1 MAIDVPVVV
10 AIDGPAASGKGT
22 LARRLSAELG
32 YPHLDTGLL
41 YRAVGLELQRREID
55 PGDREAA
62 TAVAVGLDLSALDGA
77 GAALRREATGNAAG
91 IVAAVPGV
99 RDALRDLQRG
109 FAVAPPGAAAGAVLE
124 GRDIGT
130 VICPDAD
137 VKLFIHAS
145 VAERSRRR
153 VAELRDRGMDA
164 RLEDVLRDMKER
176 DTRDRTR
183 ATAPLV
189 PADDATVIDTT
200 HLDADAVFDVAMSVI
215 LTRNNMN

>member
-1 MAIDVPVVV
+1 MPVVV

-22 LARRLSAELG
+22 LARRLSARLG

-41 YRAVGLELQRREID
+41 YRAVGLELLRRGID

-62 TAVAVGLDLSALDGA
+62 AAAAAGLDIAAL
-77 GAALRREATGNAAG
+77 GAAGPELRREATGNAAT
-91 IVAAVPGV
+91 VAAAIPGV

-109 FAVAPPGAAAGAVLE
+109 FAAAPPGGAAGAVIE

-137 VKLFIHAS
+137 IKLFIDAD

-153 VAELRDRGMDA
+153 LAELRARGMDA

-200 HLDADAVFDVAMSVI
+200 HLDADAVLDVAMSVI
-215 LTRNNMN
+215 LTRNKGN

>member
-1 MAIDVPVVV
+1 MPVVV

-22 LARRLSAELG
+22 LARRLSVRLG

-41 YRAVGLELQRREID
+41 YRAVGLELLRREID
-55 PGDREAA
+55 PGDPKA
-62 TAVAVGLDLSALDGA
+62 AVAVATGFDLAALDGA
-77 GAALRREATGNAAG
+77 GAALRREATGNAAT
-91 IVAAVPGV
+91 IVAAIPGV
-99 RDALRDLQRG
+99 RDALRDLQRD
-109 FAVAPPGAAAGAVLE
+109 FATAPPGGAGGAVLE

-130 VICPDAD
+130 VICPGAD
-137 VKLFIHAS
+137 VKLFIDAS

-153 VAELRDRGMDA
+153 LAELRDRGMDA

-200 HLDADAVFDVAMSVI
+200 HLDVDAVFDVAMSVI
-215 LTRNNMN
+215 LTRNNGN

>member
-1 MAIDVPVVV
+1 MPVVV

-22 LARRLSAELG
+22 LARRLSARLG

-41 YRAVGLELQRREID
+41 YRAVGLELLCREID
-55 PGDREAA
+55 PGDPEA
-62 TAVAVGLDLSALDGA
+62 AVAVAAGLDLAALDGA
-77 GAALRREATGNAAG
+77 GAALRREATGNAAT

-109 FAVAPPGAAAGAVLE
+109 FAAAPPGGAGGAVLE

-130 VICPDAD
+130 VICPHAD
-137 VKLFIHAS
+137 VKLFIDAS
-145 VAERSRRR
+145 VEERSRRR
-153 VAELRDRGMDA
+153 LAELRDMGMDA
-164 RLEDVLRDMKER
+164 RLKDVLRDMKER

-215 LTRNNMN
+215 LTRNKGN

>member
-1 MAIDVPVVV
+1 MPVVV

-22 LARRLSAELG
+22 LARRLSARLG

-41 YRAVGLELQRREID
+41 YRAVGLELLRREID
-55 PGDREAA
+55 PGDPEA
-62 TAVAVGLDLSALDGA
+62 AVAVATGLDLAALDGA
-77 GAALRREATGNAAG
+77 GAALRREATGNAATV
-91 IVAAVPGV
+91 VAAIPGV

-109 FAVAPPGAAAGAVLE
+109 FATAPPGGAGGAVLE

-137 VKLFIHAS
+137 VKLFIDAS

-153 VAELRDRGMDA
+153 LAELRDRGMDA

-189 PADDATVIDTT
+189 PADDAAVIDTT

-215 LTRNNMN
+215 LTRNNGN

>member
-1 MAIDVPVVV
+1 MPVVV

-22 LARRLSAELG
+22 LARRLSARLG

-41 YRAVGLELQRREID
+41 YRAVGLELLRRDID
-55 PGDREAA
+55 PGDPEA
-62 TAVAVGLDLSALDGA
+62 AVAVAAGLDLAALDGA
-77 GAALRREATGNAAG
+77 GAALRREATGNAAT

-109 FAVAPPGAAAGAVLE
+109 FAAAPPGGAGGAVLE

-130 VICPDAD
+130 VICPNAD
-137 VKLFIHAS
+137 VKLFIDAS
-145 VAERSRRR
+145 VTERSRRR
-153 VAELRDRGMDA
+153 LAELRDMGMDA
-164 RLEDVLRDMKER
+164 RLKDVLRDMKER

-215 LTRNNMN
+215 LTRNNEN

>member
-1 MAIDVPVVV
+1 MPVVV

-22 LARRLSAELG
+22 LARRLSARLG

-41 YRAVGLELQRREID
+41 YRAVGLELLRRDID
-55 PGDREAA
+55 PGDPEA
-62 TAVAVGLDLSALDGA
+62 AVAVAAGLDLAALDGA
-77 GAALRREATGNAAG
+77 GAALRREATGNAAT

-109 FAVAPPGAAAGAVLE
+109 FAAAPPGGAGGAVLE

-130 VICPDAD
+130 VICPNAD
-137 VKLFIHAS
+137 VKLFIDAS
-145 VAERSRRR
+145 VTERSRRR
-153 VAELRDRGMDA
+153 LAELRDMGMDA
-164 RLEDVLRDMKER
+164 RLKDVLRDMKER

-215 LTRNNMN
+215 LTRNNKN

>member
-1 MAIDVPVVV
+1 MPVVV

-22 LARRLSAELG
+22 LARRLSARLG

-41 YRAVGLELQRREID
+41 YRAVGLELLCREID
-55 PGDREAA
+55 PGDPEA
-62 TAVAVGLDLSALDGA
+62 AVAVAAGLDLAALDGA
-77 GAALRREATGNAAG
+77 GAALRREATGNAAT

-109 FAVAPPGAAAGAVLE
+109 FAAAPPGGAGGAVLE

-130 VICPDAD
+130 VICPHAD
-137 VKLFIHAS
+137 VKLFIDAS
-145 VAERSRRR
+145 VEERSRRR
-153 VAELRDRGMDA
+153 LAELRDMGMDA
-164 RLEDVLRDMKER
+164 KLKDVLRDMKER

-215 LTRNNMN
+215 LTRNKGN

>member
-1 MAIDVPVVV
+1 MPVVV

-22 LARRLSAELG
+22 LARRLSARLG

-41 YRAVGLELQRREID
+41 YRAVGLELLCREID
-55 PGDREAA
+55 PGDPEA
-62 TAVAVGLDLSALDGA
+62 AVAVAAGLDLAALDGA
-77 GAALRREATGNAAG
+77 GAALRREATGNAAT

-109 FAVAPPGAAAGAVLE
+109 FAAAPPGGAGGTVLE

-130 VICPDAD
+130 VICPHAD
-137 VKLFIHAS
+137 VKLFIDAS
-145 VAERSRRR
+145 VEKRSRRR
-153 VAELRDRGMDA
+153 LAELRDMGMDA

-215 LTRNNMN
+215 LTRNKGN